1 MMAGYI
7 MEANSIIVEVV
18 ENSETEFISFS
29 VIGLWSSSSKNIF
42 GVKTIL
48 DIQDLL
54 FLARISLT
62 TALFNKIYI

>member
-7 MEANSIIVEVV
+7 MEANSIIVEIV

-29 VIGLWSSSSKNIF
+29 VIGLWSSSSRNIF

-48 DIQDLL
+48 EIQDLL
-54 FLARISLT
+54 F
-62 TALFNKIYI
+62 